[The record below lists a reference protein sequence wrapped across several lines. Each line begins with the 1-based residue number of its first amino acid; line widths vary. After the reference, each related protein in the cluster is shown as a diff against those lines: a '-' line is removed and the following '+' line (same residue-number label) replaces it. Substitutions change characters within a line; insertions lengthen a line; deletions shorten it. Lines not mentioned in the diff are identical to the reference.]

1 MCRSQQS
8 LGGPAQPSPGP
19 PVASELWLCLWFVSS
34 ERISPC
40 RRTEVTEQGSR
51 GLARPRHPGPGE
63 LSPVPA
69 AQARTPGQT
78 EPHPGHAV
86 AVVPTDV
93 KRDRERSGL

>member
-8 LGGPAQPSPGP
+8 LGGPAQPSPDP

-40 RRTEVTEQGSR
+40 RRTKGTEQGFR
-51 GLARPRHPGPGE
+51 GLAHPHRLGPGE

-69 AQARTPGQT
+69 AQARTPGQM
-78 EPHPGHAV
+78 EPHPGHAA

-93 KRDRERSGL
+93 KRDRERSRL